1 MQNANLIHL
10 GAAALVMV
18 FALGHIYMGTI
29 GMEGSYRAMRD
40 GYVDDEWAREH
51 HDIWYEKIQRG
62 EVPRVRT
69 QEGASVVETAPKTV

>member
-1 MQNANLIHL
+1 
-10 GAAALVMV
+10 
-18 FALGHIYMGTI
+18 
-29 GMEGSYRAMRD
+29 
-40 GYVDDEWAREH
+40 VDDEWAREH